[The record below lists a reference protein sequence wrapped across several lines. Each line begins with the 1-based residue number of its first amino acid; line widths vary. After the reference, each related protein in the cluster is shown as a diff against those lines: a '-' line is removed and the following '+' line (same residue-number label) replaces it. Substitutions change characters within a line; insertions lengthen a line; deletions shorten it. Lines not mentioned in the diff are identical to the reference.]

1 MTMNAAQTLLQAGA
15 AQAVA
20 LECGDQRLSYQG
32 LRQRVR
38 QAGGAW
44 QALGLRTGERVI
56 IFAPDSIDWVVAYL
70 GAIWAGGVAIGVNP
84 RLAMS
89 ELAPILSES
98 EVRFVWCEAD
108 SVAPLQQLLA
118 DLVQPPALVASGPG
132 VSAWADHLSRAPE
145 VDPVL
150 QGEEAPALW
159 IGTSGTTGVSKG
171 VVHAQRVAL
180 QPHSFACGVLGLN
193 ASDRL
198 YASSKL
204 FFAYA
209 LGNSLLAGLRAGATV
224 ILDRHWPDPERV
236 LAMVAQHRPTLLFC
250 VPTLYSKMLQAGVAV
265 QLAGLG
271 IRHCVSAGETLPVAV
286 RQAWRAATGLAITSG
301 YGTSE
306 TLCLMLYCQDDSGLL
321 QTTPQV
327 QVRYA
332 PEADP
337 ALPQRILLRSSS
349 VALGYWQRPQAQ
361 ADGFQGG
368 WYCPGDMFLRR
379 ADGRLEFA
387 GRTDDLLKISGRW
400 VSTLWVEQA
409 LQRAVGDSIAQLAC
423 IGVPTAEGLTAL
435 SLLAVAAPQQ
445 QEVAAQRMQA
455 AMAALPTYRRP
466 HWLHWLAALPLTAT
480 GKLQRARLLA
490 LHQAAVAGSAYLPL
504 MPSSSTS
511 NSSVAL
517 GGMVPPAPRSP

>member
-1 MTMNAAQTLLQAGA
+1 MTMNAAQTLLQTGA

-20 LECGDQRLSYQG
+20 LECGLERLSYAA
-32 LRQRVR
+32 LRQCVR

-44 QALGLRTGERVI
+44 QGLGLRAGERVI

-70 GAIWAGGVAIGVNP
+70 GVIWAGGVAIGVNP

-108 SVAPLQQLLA
+108 SVAPLKPLLA
-118 DLVQPPALVASGPG
+118 DLAPPPILVASGPG
-132 VSAWADHLSRAPE
+132 VSAWADQLSRAGE
-145 VDPVL
+145 VAPVL
-150 QGEEAPALW
+150 QDQEAPALW

-236 LAMVAQHRPTLLFC
+236 LAMVARHRPTLLFC
-250 VPTLYSKMLQAGVAV
+250 VPTLYSKMLQAGVAG
-265 QLAGLG
+265 QLAGRG
-271 IRHCVSAGETLPVAV
+271 IRHCVSAGESLPATV
-286 RQAWRAATGLAITSG
+286 RQAWRVATGLAITSG

-306 TLCLMLYCQDDSGLL
+306 TLCLMLYSQDDSGLL
-321 QTTPQV
+321 QVTPQV
-327 QVRYA
+327 QLRFA
-332 PEADP
+332 SEADP
-337 ALPQRILLRSSS
+337 ALPQRVWLRSSS

-361 ADGFQGG
+361 ADGFCDG

-379 ADGRLEFA
+379 SDGYLEFA

-409 LQRAVGDSIAQLAC
+409 LASASGDSVVQLAC
-423 IGVPTAEGLTAL
+423 VGVPTAEGLTAL
-435 SLLAVAAPQQ
+435 SLLAIAAPRQ
-445 QEVAAQRMQA
+445 QEAAAQRIQA
-455 AMAALPTYRRP
+455 AIAALPTYRRP
-466 HWLHWLAALPLTAT
+466 HWVHWVQALPLTAT

-490 LHQAAVAGSAYLPL
+490 MHEAALAAEDW
-504 MPSSSTS
+504 STC
-511 NSSVAL
+511 
-517 GGMVPPAPRSP
+517 R